1 MRRVVAALGGNAFVR
16 AGAPITLEG
25 ELRFACDAV
34 SSLEPFLAPGEDL
47 VVTHGNGPQVGHQL
61 IRVERSAGAA
71 YRLPL
76 DVCVAETQGELGY
89 VLAQALGALLARRGL
104 ARPVAA
110 IVTRT
115 EVDPG
120 DEAFWRPSKPV
131 GPVLDPARAAELRGT
146 GAALIEDVG
155 RGLRRAVA
163 SPAPRRIVEIDVVR
177 QLLALGTV
185 VVAAGGGGVPV
196 AAGPDGL
203 RGVEAVVDKDLTAAL
218 LAEEVGADLL
228 LVLTDVPCAYTD
240 YLTPR
245 QAPVRRA
252 TAREA
257 RALLAGGHFAPGSM
271 KPKVEACARFA
282 SAAGRRA
289 IVCQPSDVPAALSGE
304 AGTTVLP
311 DGSPTFTEG
320 RRGRGAGERGD
331 P

>member
-1 MRRVVAALGGNAFVR
+1 VK
-16 AGAPITLEG
+16 
-25 ELRFACDAV
+25 
-34 SSLEPFLAPGEDL
+34 SLEPFLAPGVEL

-89 VLAQALGALLARRGL
+89 LLAQALGGLLARRGL
-104 ARPVAA
+104 PRPVAA
-110 IVTRT
+110 VVTQT

-120 DEAFWRPSKPV
+120 DEAFRSPSKPV

-177 QLLALGTV
+177 QLLSLGVV

-196 AAGPDGL
+196 TAAADGL

-218 LAEEVGADLL
+218 LADEIGADLL
-228 LVLTDVPCAYTD
+228 LILTDVPCAYTD

-245 QAPVRRA
+245 QAPVRKV
-252 TAREA
+252 TASGV

-271 KPKVEACARFA
+271 APKMESCARFA
-282 SAAGRRA
+282 RAAGRRA
-289 IVCQPSDVPAALSGE
+289 IVCPPSQVHAALAGE
-304 AGTTVLP
+304 AGTTVVP
-311 DGSPTFTEG
+311 DEPAAPRAPGD
-320 RRGRGAGERGD
+320 RRAWGAGARGE

>member
-1 MRRVVAALGGNAFVR
+1 VR
-16 AGAPITLEG
+16 AGAPVTLEG

-34 SSLEPFLAPGEDL
+34 SSLEPFLARGVQL

-89 VLAQALGALLARRGL
+89 LLAQALGALLARRGL

-115 EVDPG
+115 EVDPR
-120 DEAFWRPSKPV
+120 DEAFRNPSKPV
-131 GPVLDPARAAELRGT
+131 GPVLDPVRAAELRST

-163 SPAPRRIVEIDVVR
+163 SPAPKRILEIEVVR
-177 QLLALGTV
+177 RLLSLGAV
-185 VVAAGGGGVPV
+185 VIAAGGGGVPV
-196 AAGPDGL
+196 TAAADGL

-218 LAEEVGADLL
+218 LADEVGADLL
-228 LVLTDVPCAYTD
+228 LIITDVPCAYTD

-245 QAPVRRA
+245 QAPLWKV
-252 TAREA
+252 TASEA
-257 RALLAGGHFAPGSM
+257 RALLARGHFAPGSM
-271 KPKVEACARFA
+271 GPKMEACARFA

-289 IVCQPSDVPAALSGE
+289 IVCQASDVTAALRGE
-304 AGTTVLP
+304 AGTTVVP
-311 DGSPTFTEG
+311 DGA
-320 RRGRGAGERGD
+320 R
-331 P
+331 